1 MPLRIQDIKKGE
13 SVRIQFRKN
22 ADGQRFLNLLYRTG
36 SHMPKDKLVILAS
49 IQFGFDREDTWAF
62 HLTEEGYEFEG
73 LDTRGAINIV
83 RS

>member
-1 MPLRIQDIKKGE
+1 
-13 SVRIQFRKN
+13 
-22 ADGQRFLNLLYRTG
+22 
-36 SHMPKDKLVILAS
+36 MPKDKLVILAS